1 MKGLR
6 NQAHVGHP
14 RDLQARGER
23 RFRLATLA
31 ASAFVLAQ
39 TCTASFAQSWDK
51 TKEQLAK
58 YGIFPTF
65 VYDGNLLTNAAG
77 GVKPGSIFQG
87 TFYAQLKI
95 DGEKFFGVPG
105 MTIFLSE
112 LVAHGPNPENGLVG
126 DAQSVSNMTTRPGY
140 RSYEGW
146 VQYNFLGNRWSVL
159 VGQYDLATEF
169 YRSQTANLFF
179 NNAFGTGTAFG
190 LSGVEGP
197 SIYPYTALAA
207 RIAYK
212 PVNNLA
218 FRTAILDGVPLYR
231 PPNDAVSPFRKG
243 DGLLIVSEAA
253 WLRIDRPEDPTLHPQ
268 FRIGRFSGLPPYDDK
283 VAFGGWYYTAKFPSL
298 NEVDQFGNPLQKRD
312 SAGAYMMVDKVLYET
327 KDHTQQV
334 SAFLQLGVAEQEVNR
349 FGSYYGTGLAAAG
362 LIPGRPKDEVGVA
375 VAIARNGFSYMQ
387 SQLQQSIPVN
397 RAETTIEATYL
408 AQINDWLAIQPDFQ
422 YVVHPNTDP
431 TLRNAWVF
439 QLRAELAF

>member
-6 NQAHVGHP
+6 NQAHVGP
-14 RDLQARGER
+14 RRDLQARGER
-23 RFRLATLA
+23 LFRLATLA

-51 TKEQLAK
+51 TKEELAK
-58 YGIFPTF
+58 YGVLPTF

-77 GVKPGSIFQG
+77 GIKRGSIFQG
-87 TFYAQLKI
+87 NFYAQMQI

-105 MTIFLSE
+105 LTLFVSE
-112 LVAHGPNPENGLVG
+112 LVTHGPNPENGLVG
-126 DAQSVSNMTTRPGY
+126 DAQGVNNVTSRPGY

-146 VQYNFLGNRWSVL
+146 VQYNFLGNHWSVL

-169 YRSQTANLFF
+169 YRSRTANLFF
-179 NNAFGTGTAFG
+179 NSAFGTGTAFA
-190 LSGVEGP
+190 LSGIEGP

-207 RIAYK
+207 RVAYK
-212 PVNNLA
+212 PFNNVT

-231 PPNDAVSPFRKG
+231 PPNDVVSPLRRD

-253 WLRIDRPEDPTLHPQ
+253 WMRIDRPEDPSLHPQ

-283 VAFGGWYYTAKFPSL
+283 IAFGGWYYTAKFPSL

-327 KDHTQQV
+327 KDHAQQI

-349 FGSYYGTGLAAAG
+349 FGSYYGTGIAGAG
-362 LIPGRPKDEVGVA
+362 LIPGRPKDEVGIA